1 MLRPK
6 QMSKVSVTGSK
17 AVMDDVIGAVHD
29 LHLLHLSE
37 YDGRWPEFDNGDP
50 AAGANE
56 ASEKLVTVRS
66 LKSILGVEPED
77 AGKSRII
84 TDETIEE
91 ELERVR
97 TEANELDDRRDEVES
112 ELRDVEEEIGSMA
125 PFATLGIDLDLLWG
139 YDTLAVAVGEG
150 DADSVERALADIDAP
165 SQVFAEDGVVAAFAY
180 TDEGTL
186 ESALVEANFTAV
198 EVPEESGDPG
208 DVLGELRHR
217 KQQLESNLE
226 TVENQIED
234 LRYDEAGFLLAA
246 EEKLSIQVQKAE
258 APLSFATT
266 RNAFVA
272 EGWIPSEEVSTFES
286 ELADAVGD
294 HVEVEELERAAYS
307 RHGHAE
313 TTEEVHDGA
322 AGGAGGAASGG
333 GAAAAAGAA
342 GAATADDA
350 DGATASGDDG
360 AGEATASGDDG
371 AGEATA
377 DGGAEE
383 VRSDGG
389 VVTMGDEDPPVV
401 QNNSGIVEP
410 FELLTKAVGRPNY
423 SELDPTLILFLTF
436 PLMFGFIIG
445 DLGYGLIY
453 TGLGYYAYA
462 NFESKGFKQFGLVA
476 AAAGVS
482 TTIFGI
488 LYGEIFGLHLVSTH
502 FWEGLVGL
510 ESAPIHKGL
519 QPYYAYYA
527 NAWFVVTALFGLLH
541 LNTGYVLEFIENKAL
556 HGTKEAVLETGSWL
570 LALNGTWL
578 FIFSRPPSETVD
590 GETTYLGPKPDFI
603 YEVFNT
609 GSGAAFELGFTGIP
623 SPTTVATP
631 LGTIPLMEL
640 VGTGM
645 IGLGIALLAV
655 GPAHELVEIHQVLAH
670 ALSYL
675 RIAAVLLAKAGMA
688 FAVNLLFFGAYETHG
703 EYHYMLSHGPDYVAS
718 HHPDATILFDGM
730 MHGGPAMLVFGIVVL
745 LVGHLVVLLLGVTSS
760 GIQSIRLE
768 YFEFFGKFYEG
779 NGTTYTPFGSDRDY
793 TADDGS

>member
-29 LHLLHLSE
+29 LHLLHLSD

-77 AGKSRII
+77 AGQSRII

-97 TEANELDDRRDEVES
+97 TKANELDDRRDEIES
-112 ELRDVEEEIGSMA
+112 ELRDVEEELGAMA

-139 YDTLAVAVGEG
+139 YDSLAVAVGEG
-150 DADSVERALADIDAP
+150 DANSVERALVDIDAAT
-165 SQVFAEDGVVAAFAY
+165 QVIAEGHVVAAFAH
-180 TDEGTL
+180 TDESTL
-186 ESALVEANFTAV
+186 ESALVEADFTAM
-198 EVPEESGDPG
+198 EVPHEEGDPE
-208 DVLGELRHR
+208 DVTGELRHR

-226 TVENQIED
+226 TVESQIDD

-272 EGWIPSEEVSTFES
+272 EGWIPTEEVSTFES
-286 ELADAVGD
+286 KLADAVGD
-294 HVEVEELERAAYS
+294 HAEVEELERAAYS

-322 AGGAGGAASGG
+322 AGAAGSGG
-333 GAAAAAGAA
+333 SPAAAAGGATA
-342 GAATADDA
+342 GAATAGDA
-350 DGATASGDDG
+350 DDGATADGD
-360 AGEATASGDDG
+360 AR
-371 AGEATA
+371 EATA
-377 DGGAEE
+377 DGGGEE

-445 DLGYGLIY
+445 DFGYGLIY
-453 TGLGYYAYA
+453 TGIGYYAYA
-462 NFESKGFKQFGLVA
+462 NTESKAFKQFGLIA
-476 AAAGVS
+476 GAAGVS
-482 TTIFGI
+482 TTIFGV
-488 LYGEIFGLHLVSTH
+488 LYGEIFGLHLISTH

-510 ESAPIHKGL
+510 KSAPVHKGL
-519 QPYYAYYA
+519 QPAYTYYA

-603 YEVFNT
+603 YQVFNE

-623 SPTTVATP
+623 SPTTV
-631 LGTIPLMEL
+631 GTIPLMEL
-640 VGTGM
+640 VGAGM
-645 IGLGIALLAV
+645 IGVGIALLAV

-688 FAVNLLFFGAYETHG
+688 FAVNLLFFGAYEHHG
-703 EYHYMLSHGPDYVAS
+703 EYHYMLNHGPEYVTKEYGAE
-718 HHPDATILFDGM
+718 AIMFDGM
-730 MHGGPAMLVFGIVVL
+730 MHGGPATLVFGILVL
-745 LVGHLVVLLLGVTSS
+745 LIGHLVVLLLGVTSS

-779 NGTTYTPFGSDRDY
+779 DGTTYSPFGNDRNY
-793 TADDGS
+793 TAED